1 MTDKEFI
8 EAVFEEVYGDNAI
21 NRGFSK
27 QDVIEELQNMNNII
41 GGYEN
46 SETHVWHEVQTMNLQ
61 DMLDEYIN
69 FKIQEVLDVAL
80 ANKEKTV
87 TKELETMAQKLK
99 ALQEWMIEFDNNQD
113 EIRALAD
120 ENEYNL
126 ERQEERLNEL
136 EEVSVESNT
145 GVIESKIK
153 ESLSKIKL
161 TVE

>member
-1 MTDKEFI
+1 
-8 EAVFEEVYGDNAI
+8 
-21 NRGFSK
+21 
-27 QDVIEELQNMNNII
+27 
-41 GGYEN
+41 
-46 SETHVWHEVQTMNLQ
+46 
-61 DMLDEYIN
+61 
-69 FKIQEVLDVAL
+69 

-87 TKELETMAQKLK
+87 TKELESIR
-99 ALQEWMIEFDNNQD
+99 EWFTDFENQLD

-153 ESLSKIKL
+153 ESLNKIKL